1 MSDPPRAPHPTVE
14 TVRRLLR
21 LPGFRSLF
29 VTRIISQLGDGIFQ
43 LAGADLLLFKHPG
56 VNPAWTLTKLAGI
69 TLLPFSLIVPFVG
82 VFIDRWDRRR
92 ILVVTPLLRAGLVA
106 LVPLATIGT
115 ADRPG
120 FYVIVLLVL
129 SANRFFLA
137 TMSAALPQLVDEPD
151 LLVANSV
158 ATTGGSI
165 ANLVG
170 LGIGAGV
177 SALVGGIQAGMIGGV
192 AFLAAALLA
201 RAIPIAGGRPEARVA
216 LGAAI
221 ARVVR
226 EMREGVARVASD
238 RRPTYALG
246 AITAMQL
253 LIGAATGVIASVY
266 IVRLKLGVGSVS
278 ALLSFIAV
286 GVFAGVV
293 GVPWIARRVAQAR
306 LPSLGF
312 ALGGIATV
320 GTGVALR
327 AAGIGSAA
335 GVHSLLAR
343 IAIAA
348 GAVVAGIAFA
358 FAKIPVDTIVQE
370 TLPDEYRGRAFAAYD
385 MLYNI
390 ARVVGTAAAAWA
402 AAAHVGED
410 VAVAMIGVGYLA
422 ASAGTWRRSGRLDME
437 RKPRKQRPVE
447 RAEYAFPLAAGELV
461 NVRAHAGYRADEEP
475 RAIVS
480 GNREISIEAVDWSA
494 VEERGG
500 VRRRIFAVRAAGR
513 RMRLAYDERA
523 DLWEIERFLPDAA
536 ANSEER

>member
-14 TVRRLLR
+14 TVRRLLK

-69 TLLPFSLIVPFVG
+69 TLLPFSVIVPFVG

-92 ILVVTPLLRAGLVA
+92 ILVVTPLVRAALVA
-106 LVPLATIGT
+106 LVPLATIGS

-120 FYVIVLLVL
+120 FYAIVLVVL

-137 TMSAALPQLVDEPD
+137 TMSAALPQLVDEAD

-192 AFLAAALLA
+192 AFLIAAVLA
-201 RAIPIAGGRPEARVA
+201 RAIPIAGGRPEIRIP
-216 LGAAI
+216 LMAAI
-221 ARVVR
+221 SRVVR
-226 EMREGVARVASD
+226 EMREGIARVTAD

-253 LIGAATGVIASVY
+253 LIGAATGAIASVY

-278 ALLSFIAV
+278 ALLSFIAI

-293 GVPWIARRVAQAR
+293 GVPWVARRVAQAR

-312 ALGGIATV
+312 ALGGIATI
-320 GTGVALR
+320 GTGVALYVAR
-327 AAGIGSAA
+327 IDLALN
-335 GVHSLLAR
+335 VHTLLAR
-343 IAIAA
+343 LAIAA
-348 GAVVAGIAFA
+348 GAIVAGIAFA

-385 MLYNI
+385 MLYNV

-402 AAAHVGED
+402 AAAHIGE
-410 VAVAMIGVGYLA
+410 AVTVTVIGFGYLGA
-422 ASAGTWRRSGRLDME
+422 AAGTWRTAGRLDMD
-437 RKPRKQRPVE
+437 RKPRK
-447 RAEYAFPLAAGELV
+447 RAPSQPADAPFALAAGEIV

-480 GNREISIEAVDWSA
+480 ADREIAIEAIDWAA

-500 VRRRIFAVRAAGR
+500 VRRRIFAVHAGGR

-523 DLWEIERFLPDAA
+523 DLWEIERFLPNPAVT
-536 ANSEER
+536 SEER